1 MRRTPRRA
9 LRTLLGLLVVAGGAL
24 AAHGAR
30 SIVVA
35 PTALYMDHQT
45 RSAELTL
52 YNPSEVAE
60 EVVVEAIF
68 GYPATD
74 AEGRLHLHVDPD
86 GADPRSAAGWLRAFP
101 DRIVVPPG
109 GRQVVRVFGDP
120 PADLADGEYWAR
132 MVITARG
139 QSIPIQS
146 SGSAEIRVGVDL
158 EVRTVIAATYRKGPV
173 ESGLEVGDLEARVE
187 EGALVLQPR
196 LVRTGNAAWIGTLRI
211 RVLDASGVERRTL
224 SEQIA
229 VYRDYHRRFAYPL
242 DGLPP
247 GGYVVEAI
255 FSADRD
261 DVPAR
266 FRLASHAV
274 SRSATFVVP

>member
-1 MRRTPRRA
+1 MRLSAPARHRA
-9 LRTLLGLLVVAGGAL
+9 IAALLLLGAGAL
-24 AAHGAR
+24 TAHGAR

-35 PTALYMDHQT
+35 PTAVYMDHQT
-45 RSAELTL
+45 RSAEITL

-60 EVVVEAIF
+60 EVVIEAIF

-74 AEGRLHLHVDPD
+74 ADGRLHLHVDAE

-101 DRIVVPPG
+101 DRVVVPPG

-120 PADLADGEYWAR
+120 PSDLPDGEYWAR

-139 QSIPIQS
+139 QSVPIQAT
-146 SGSAEIRVGVDL
+146 GGADIRVGVDL
-158 EVRTVIAATYRKGPV
+158 EVRTLIAATYRKGPV
-173 ESGLEVGDLEARVE
+173 SSGLEVEGLGARVE
-187 EGALVLQPR
+187 DGALVLRPALR
-196 LVRTGNAAWIGTLRI
+196 RTGNGAWIGSLRLRI
-211 RVLDASGVERRTL
+211 LDASGTERQSL

-229 VYRDYHRRFAYPL
+229 VYRDYHRRFTYPL

-247 GGYVVEAI
+247 GSYVVEAV
-255 FSADRD
+255 FSSDRD

-266 FRLASHAV
+266 YRIPSASV
-274 SRSATFVVP
+274 SRSATFTLP